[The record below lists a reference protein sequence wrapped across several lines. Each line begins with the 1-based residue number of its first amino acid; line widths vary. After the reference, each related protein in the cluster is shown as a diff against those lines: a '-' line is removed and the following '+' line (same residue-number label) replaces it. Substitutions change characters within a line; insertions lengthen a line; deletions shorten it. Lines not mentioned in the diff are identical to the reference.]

1 MDPGGTCGQLADWVV
16 EVFMFFRDLT
26 AYEYQ
31 VPRKAPNVLM
41 IGWLDD
47 NTEFERAE
55 ADAPFLNALRSLY
68 PRHQVNKM
76 RGYHKCQLCHTTKN
90 KGVMEASIDGDLG
103 SAELWIPSSDK
114 SAIFAAPDMIIHYIE
129 THQYSPPTSY
139 KQAVI
144 QAAGNLCWNA
154 TEECE
159 RALNSAYQS

>member
-26 AYEYQ
+26 DYEYQ
-31 VPRKAPNVLM
+31 VPRKVPNVLM

-68 PRHQVNKM
+68 PSHQVNKM
-76 RGYHKCQLCHTTKN
+76 RGYHKCQLCDATKN
-90 KGVMEASIDGDLG
+90 KGVMEASIGANLG
-103 SAELWIPSSDK
+103 SAELWIPSADK
-114 SAIFAAPDMIIHYIE
+114 SVIFAAPDMIIHYIE
-129 THQYSPPTSY
+129 THQYSPPASY

-144 QAAGNLCWNA
+144 QEAGNSCWNA
-154 TEECE
+154 AAECE
-159 RALNSAYQS
+159 RALNSAY